1 MRYRVTGYYRIS
13 GKAGDLVID
22 AADEMRA
29 RKEAR
34 GQGLLVSEVV
44 PASGTAGNTGRRE
57 RDNDLGIASLV
68 TGGVAFG
75 VMPVPIAIPNAI
87 NLRLL
92 LMIGS
97 LGLLLGIAGLIV
109 TLARRGHALGT
120 SIGGIALCTIA
131 IEVAWAWWAS
141 AVLS

>member
-1 MRYRVTGYYRIS
+1 MKYRVTGTWRDS
-13 GKAGDLVID
+13 GDTGDVEID
-22 AADEMRA
+22 ATDEMRA
-29 RKEAR
+29 RAEANR
-34 GQGLLVSEVV
+34 QGLQVAGVF
-44 PASGTAGNTGRRE
+44 PASGTAGNAGRRE